1 MKTNQI
7 ITVLVL
13 LVVFSGAS
21 FFAGTKYQQKKVTS
35 GFNTQQVANGTGLGQ
50 GMGRGLNNDNTNTNT
65 TDTAKNRGQTPGFRQ
80 TVGEII
86 SLDDSSITVK
96 MTDGSSK
103 IVLISDSTSVNQSI
117 TASKDDLKVGL
128 QVAVMGDQNTDGSV
142 TGQSIEI
149 NPHIVT
155 MTPPAQ
161 Q

>member
-21 FFAGTKYQQKKVTS
+21 FFAGTKYQQKKSIITS
-35 GFNTQQVANGTGLGQ
+35 NQQMVDRGTGLGQ
-50 GMGRGLNNDNTNTNT
+50 DTGRGTGKNTNTNT
-65 TDTAKNRGQTPGFRQ
+65 GTVKNQGQTSGFRQ

-86 SLDDSSITVK
+86 SLDDTSMTVK
-96 MTDGSSK
+96 MADGSSK
-103 IVLISDSTSVNQSI
+103 IVLISDSTSVNQST
-117 TASKDDLKVGL
+117 TASRDDLEVGL

-142 TGQSIEI
+142 TCQNIEI
-149 NPHIVT
+149 NPHIAT
-155 MTPPAQ
+155 GTPAAQ

>member
-7 ITVLVL
+7 IAVLVL

-21 FFAGTKYQQKKVTS
+21 FFAGTKYQQKKLTA
-35 GFNTQQVANGTGLGQ
+35 GFSQQMAGSNRLNT
-50 GMGRGLNNDNTNTNT
+50 GRGAGNNTNTNT
-65 TDTAKNRGQTPGFRQ
+65 NIDTAKNRGQTPGFRQ

-86 SLDDSSITVK
+86 SLDDTSITVK
-96 MTDGSSK
+96 MVDGSSK
-103 IVLISDSTSVNQSI
+103 IVLISDSTSVNQSV
-117 TASKDDLKVGL
+117 TASKADLKIGL

-149 NPHIVT
+149 NPHIATVT
-155 MTPPAQ
+155 PIAQ